1 MNAAHAGGTTTD
13 RPPTD
18 TSPSLACFSAW
29 APATPSYQTS
39 MRFLCLSLGLFL
51 LCGCDRPKPMPESEN
66 AVTAFALQHFVDG
79 DEISGAVTAIVG
91 PDGLIAVEAFGL
103 ADIAGKRSMGK
114 DSMFW
119 IASMTKPMTAIGVMM
134 LVEEGKVKLDDPL
147 EKYVPE
153 FKGIQV
159 KTPQGLV
166 APKRLVTVKDL
177 LTHVSGVDT
186 GALTPA
192 GAPIDTIPLAEMAAA
207 YAKKPL
213 TGEPGA
219 KWSYNNNA
227 INLLGRIIEVA
238 GGKPY
243 AEFMD
248 ERLFEPLGMENTTFW
263 PNPDQLDVLAKPYAK
278 DKESGALVEA
288 KNTRFSEP
296 LHDPKRTPFP
306 AGGLYSC
313 ARDLGQLYQMLLNEG
328 QLGGKRYLKA
338 ATLKQMTTNQLGDL
352 PKVSFAPGM
361 HMGLGFH
368 VVGAPQEVTES
379 LSAGTYGH
387 GGAFGTQAWI
397 DPVKKR
403 AYVLL
408 IQRTDLKN
416 SDQSEIR
423 REFQKAAK
431 EAYAR

>member
-1 MNAAHAGGTTTD
+1 MRTL
-13 RPPTD
+13 
-18 TSPSLACFSAW
+18 SLA
-29 APATPSYQTS
+29 
-39 MRFLCLSLGLFL
+39 LGLL
-51 LCGCDRPKPMPESEN
+51 LLTGCQKEKPMPESEN
-66 AVTAFALQHFVDG
+66 AVTAFALQHFVDQ
-79 DEISGAVTAIVG
+79 DEITGAVTAVVG
-91 PDGLIAVEAFGL
+91 PDGVIAWEAFGL
-103 ADIAGKRSMGK
+103 ADIAKKRSMSK

-119 IASMTKPMTAIGVMM
+119 IASMTKPMTAMGVMM

-153 FKGIQV
+153 FKGIRV
-159 KTPQGLV
+159 KTAQGLV
-166 APKRLVTVKDL
+166 APRRLVIVQDL
-177 LTHVSGVDT
+177 LTHTSGIDT
-186 GALTPA
+186 GAVTPP
-192 GAPIDTIPLAEMAAA
+192 GAPIDTLPLPEMCVA

-213 TGEPGA
+213 ADQPGA
-219 KWSYNNNA
+219 KWTYNNNA

-243 AEFMD
+243 ADFMQ
-248 ERLFEPLGMENTTFW
+248 ERLFDPLGMENTTFW
-263 PNPDQLDVLAKPYAK
+263 PTPDHLDVLAKPYSK
-278 DKESGALVEA
+278 NKETGALVEA
-288 KNTRFSEP
+288 KNSRFSEP

-313 ARDLGQLYQMLLNEG
+313 AKDLALLYQMLLNEG
-328 QLGGKRYLKA
+328 ELDGKRYLRA
-338 ATLKQMTTNQLGDL
+338 ETLKQMTSNQLGDL

-368 VVGAPQEVTES
+368 VVAQPQEVTES
-379 LSAGTYGH
+379 LSVGTYGH
-387 GGAFGTQAWI
+387 GGAYGTQAWI

-416 SDQSEIR
+416 SDQSDIR

>member
-1 MNAAHAGGTTTD
+1 
-13 RPPTD
+13 
-18 TSPSLACFSAW
+18 
-29 APATPSYQTS
+29 
-39 MRFLCLSLGLFL
+39 MRFLSPLLGLL
-51 LCGCDRPKPMPESEN
+51 LLTGCKPDKPMPDNEN
-66 AVTAFALQHFVDG
+66 AVTAFALQHFVDN
-79 DEISGAVTAIVG
+79 DVIPGAVTAVVG
-91 PDGLIAVEAFGL
+91 PDGIIAIEAFGL
-103 ADIAGKRSMGK
+103 ADIAKKRSMSK
-114 DSMFW
+114 DSIFW
-119 IASMTKPMTAIGVMM
+119 IASMTKPMTAMGVMM

-159 KTPQGLV
+159 KTAQGLV
-166 APKRLVTVKDL
+166 APTRLVTVKDL
-177 LTHVSGVDT
+177 LTHTSGIDT
-186 GALTPA
+186 GAVTPA
-192 GAPIDTIPLAEMAAA
+192 GAPVDTLPLAEMASA
-207 YAKKPL
+207 YAQKPL
-213 TGEPGA
+213 TDQPGA

-238 GGKPY
+238 SGKPY
-243 AEFMD
+243 ADFME
-248 ERLFEPLGMENTTFW
+248 ERLFEPLGMANTTFW
-263 PNPDQLDVLAKPYAK
+263 PSPDHLDLAAKPYSK
-278 DKESGALVEA
+278 DKETGALVEA
-288 KNTRFSEP
+288 KNSRFSEP
-296 LHDPKRTPFP
+296 LHDPKRTALP
-306 AGGLYSC
+306 AGGLFSC
-313 ARDLGQLYQMLLNEG
+313 AKDLGKLYQMLLNEG
-328 QLGGKRYLKA
+328 ELGGKRYLKA
-338 ATLKQMTTNQLGDL
+338 ASLKQMTGNQLGDL

-368 VVGAPQEVTES
+368 IVNAPQEVTES
-379 LSAGTYGH
+379 LSVGTYGH

>member
-1 MNAAHAGGTTTD
+1 
-13 RPPTD
+13 
-18 TSPSLACFSAW
+18 
-29 APATPSYQTS
+29 
-39 MRFLCLSLGLFL
+39 
-51 LCGCDRPKPMPESEN
+51 
-66 AVTAFALQHFVDG
+66 
-79 DEISGAVTAIVG
+79 
-91 PDGLIAVEAFGL
+91 
-103 ADIAGKRSMGK
+103 MGK

>member
-1 MNAAHAGGTTTD
+1 ME
-13 RPPTD
+13 RYQ
-18 TSPSLACFSAW
+18 SP
-29 APATPSYQTS
+29 
-39 MRFLCLSLGLFL
+39 MRFLSLFLGLL
-51 LCGCDRPKPMPESEN
+51 LLTGCDRDKPMPDNEN
-66 AVTAFALQHFVDG
+66 AVTAFALQHFVDN
-79 DEISGAVTAIVG
+79 DEIPGAVTAVIG
-91 PDGLIAVEAFGL
+91 PDGIIAIEAFGL
-103 ADIAGKRSMGK
+103 ADVAQKRSMSK

-119 IASMTKPMTAIGVMM
+119 VASMTKPMTAIAILM

-147 EKYVPE
+147 EKYVPA
-153 FKGIQV
+153 FKGIRV
-159 KTPQGLV
+159 KTAQGLV
-166 APKRLVTVKDL
+166 ASQRLITVKDL
-177 LTHVSGVDT
+177 LTHTSGIDPTPATAPNTPVDT
-186 GALTPA
+186 LPF
-192 GAPIDTIPLAEMAAA
+192 AEMCVA

-213 TGEPGA
+213 ADQPGA
-219 KWSYNNNA
+219 KWTYNNNA

-238 GGKPY
+238 SGKPY
-243 AEFMD
+243 ADFME
-248 ERLFEPLGMENTTFW
+248 ERLFEPLGMTNTTFW
-263 PNPDQLDVLAKPYAK
+263 PSPDHMDVLAKPYSKSK
-278 DKESGALVEA
+278 DSGELVEA
-288 KNTRFSEP
+288 KNSRFSEP

-313 ARDLGQLYQMLLNEG
+313 AKDLGKLYQMLLNEG

-338 ATLKQMTTNQLGDL
+338 ATLKQMTRNQLGDL

-368 VVGAPQEVTES
+368 VVNQPQEVTES
-379 LSAGTYGH
+379 LSVGTFGH

>member
-1 MNAAHAGGTTTD
+1 
-13 RPPTD
+13 
-18 TSPSLACFSAW
+18 
-29 APATPSYQTS
+29 
-39 MRFLCLSLGLFL
+39 
-51 LCGCDRPKPMPESEN
+51 MPDNEN
-66 AVTAFALQHFVDG
+66 AVTAFALQHFVDN
-79 DEISGAVTAIVG
+79 DEISGAVTVVVG
-91 PDGLIAVEAFGL
+91 PDGIIAIEAFGL
-103 ADIAGKRSMGK
+103 ADVAKKRSMGK

-119 IASMTKPMTAIGVMM
+119 IASMTKPMTAMGVMM

-159 KTPQGLV
+159 KTPQGLIT
-166 APKRLVTVKDL
+166 ATRLVTVKDL
-177 LTHVSGVDT
+177 LTHTSGVDT
-186 GALTPA
+186 GAVTPA
-192 GAPIDTIPLAEMAAA
+192 GAPIDTLPLATMAAA

-213 TGEPGA
+213 TDQPGT

-238 GGKPY
+238 SGKPY
-243 AEFMD
+243 ADFME
-248 ERLFEPLGMENTTFW
+248 ERLFEPLGMDNTTFW
-263 PNPDQLDVLAKPYAK
+263 PSPDHMDVLAKPYSK
-278 DKESGALVEA
+278 NKETGALVEA

-313 ARDLGQLYQMLLNEG
+313 AKDLGKIYQMILNEG
-328 QLGGKRYLKA
+328 QLNGKRFLKA
-338 ATLKQMTTNQLGDL
+338 STLKQMTTNQLGDL
-352 PKVSFAPGM
+352 PKVSFAQGM
-361 HMGLGFH
+361 QMGLGFH
-368 VVGAPQEVTES
+368 LVAQPQEVTES
-379 LSAGTYGH
+379 LSIGSFGH

-431 EAYAR
+431 EAYAK

>member
-1 MNAAHAGGTTTD
+1 M
-13 RPPTD
+13 RLL
-18 TSPSLACFSAW
+18 SL
-29 APATPSYQTS
+29 
-39 MRFLCLSLGLFL
+39 LLGLFL
-51 LCGCDRPKPMPESEN
+51 LTGCDREKPMPDNEN
-66 AVTAFALQHFVDG
+66 AVTAFALQHFVDN
-79 DEISGAVTAIVG
+79 DVIPGAVTAVVG
-91 PDGLIAVEAFGL
+91 PDGIIAIEAFGL
-103 ADIAGKRSMGK
+103 ADVAKKRSMSK
-114 DSMFW
+114 DSIFW
-119 IASMTKPMTAIGVMM
+119 IASMTKPMTAMGVMM

-159 KTPQGLV
+159 KTAQGLV

-177 LTHVSGVDT
+177 LTHTSGIDT
-186 GALTPA
+186 GAVTPS
-192 GAPIDTIPLAEMAAA
+192 GAPVDTLPLAQMAAA

-213 TGEPGA
+213 TDQPGA

-248 ERLFEPLGMENTTFW
+248 ERLFEPLGMDNTTFW
-263 PNPDQLDVLAKPYAK
+263 PNPDQLDVIAKPYSQS
-278 DKESGALVEA
+278 KENGELVEA
-288 KNTRFSEP
+288 KNSRFSDP
-296 LHDPKRTPFP
+296 LHDQKRT
-306 AGGLYSC
+306 ALASGGLFSC
-313 ARDLGQLYQMLLNEG
+313 AKDLGNLYQMLLNEG
-328 QLGGKRYLKA
+328 QLNGKRYLKA

-352 PKVSFAPGM
+352 PNVSFAPGM
-361 HMGLGFH
+361 QMGLGFH
-368 VVGAPQEVTES
+368 VVGVPQEVTES

-416 SDQSEIR
+416 SDQSDIR

>member
-1 MNAAHAGGTTTD
+1 
-13 RPPTD
+13 
-18 TSPSLACFSAW
+18 
-29 APATPSYQTS
+29 
-39 MRFLCLSLGLFL
+39 MRFLSLCLGLFL
-51 LCGCDRPKPMPESEN
+51 LTGCDRDKPMPDNEN
-66 AVTAFALQHFVDG
+66 AVTAFALQHFVDN
-79 DEISGAVTAIVG
+79 DEISGAVTVVVG
-91 PDGLIAVEAFGL
+91 PDGIIALEAFGL
-103 ADIAGKRSMGK
+103 ADVAKKRSMGK

-119 IASMTKPMTAIGVMM
+119 IASMTKPMTAMAVMM

-153 FKGIQV
+153 FKGIRV
-159 KTPQGLV
+159 KTEQGLV
-166 APKRLVTVKDL
+166 AATRLVTVKDL
-177 LTHVSGVDT
+177 LTHSSGVDT
-186 GALTPA
+186 GAVTPP
-192 GAPIDTIPLAEMAAA
+192 GAPIDTLPLATMAAA

-213 TGEPGA
+213 TDQPGT

-238 GGKPY
+238 SGKPY
-243 AEFMD
+243 ADFME
-248 ERLFEPLGMENTTFW
+248 ERLFEPLGMDNTTFW
-263 PNPDQLDVLAKPYAK
+263 PSPDHMDVLAKPYSK
-278 DKESGALVEA
+278 NKETGALVEA

-313 ARDLGQLYQMLLNEG
+313 AKDLGKIYQMILNEG
-328 QLGGKRYLKA
+328 QLNGKRFLKA
-338 ATLKQMTTNQLGDL
+338 STLKQMTTNQLGDL

-361 HMGLGFH
+361 QMGLGFH
-368 VVGAPQEVTES
+368 LVAQPQEVTES
-379 LSAGTYGH
+379 LSIGSFGH

>member
-1 MNAAHAGGTTTD
+1 MA
-13 RPPTD
+13 R
-18 TSPSLACFSAW
+18 
-29 APATPSYQTS
+29 
-39 MRFLCLSLGLFL
+39 LSFVLGLL
-51 LCGCDRPKPMPESEN
+51 LLAGCKPDKPMPDNEN
-66 AVTAFALQHFVDG
+66 AVTAFALQHFIDS
-79 DEISGAVTAIVG
+79 DEISGAVTAVVG
-91 PDGLIAVEAFGL
+91 SDGIIAIEAFGL
-103 ADIAGKRSMGK
+103 ADIAKKRSMGK

-119 IASMTKPMTAIGVMM
+119 IASMTKPMTAMGVMM

-166 APKRLVTVKDL
+166 APTRLVTVKDL
-177 LTHVSGVDT
+177 LTHTSGVDT
-186 GALTPA
+186 GAVTPP
-192 GAPIDTIPLAEMAAA
+192 GAPIDTLPLAEMAAA

-213 TGEPGA
+213 TDQPGA

-238 GGKPY
+238 SGKPY
-243 AEFMD
+243 ADFME
-248 ERLFEPLGMENTTFW
+248 ERLFEPLGMTNTTFW
-263 PNPDQLDVLAKPYAK
+263 PTPDHLDVLAKPYSK
-278 DKESGALVEA
+278 NKETGALVEA

-296 LHDPKRTPFP
+296 LHDTKRTPFP

-313 ARDLGQLYQMLLNEG
+313 AKDLGKLYQMLLNDGE
-328 QLGGKRYLKA
+328 LGGKRYLKA

-368 VVGAPQEVTES
+368 IVNAPQEVTES
-379 LSAGTYGH
+379 LSVGSFGH

>member
-1 MNAAHAGGTTTD
+1 MGYETPM
-13 RPPTD
+13 RLL
-18 TSPSLACFSAW
+18 SLA
-29 APATPSYQTS
+29 
-39 MRFLCLSLGLFL
+39 LGLVL
-51 LCGCDRPKPMPESEN
+51 LTGCDRDKPMPDNEN
-66 AVTAFALQHFVDG
+66 AVTSFALQHFVDN
-79 DEISGAVTAIVG
+79 DEISGAVTVVVG
-91 PDGLIAVEAFGL
+91 PDGIIALEAFGL
-103 ADIAGKRSMGK
+103 ADVAKKLSMGK

-119 IASMTKPMTAIGVMM
+119 IASMTKPMTAMAVMM

-153 FKGIQV
+153 FKGIRV
-159 KTPQGLV
+159 KTEQGLV
-166 APKRLVTVKDL
+166 AATRLVTVKDL
-177 LTHVSGVDT
+177 LTHSSGVDT
-186 GALTPA
+186 GAVTPA
-192 GAPIDTIPLAEMAAA
+192 GAPIDTLPLATMAAA

-213 TGEPGA
+213 TDQPGT

-227 INLLGRIIEVA
+227 INLLGRIIEVVS
-238 GGKPY
+238 GKPY
-243 AEFMD
+243 ADYME
-248 ERLFEPLGMENTTFW
+248 ERLFEPLGMDNTTFW
-263 PNPDQLDVLAKPYAK
+263 PSPDHMDVAAKPYSK
-278 DKESGALVEA
+278 NKETGALVEA

-313 ARDLGQLYQMLLNEG
+313 AKDLGKIYQMILNDGE
-328 QLGGKRYLKA
+328 LGGKRFLKA
-338 ATLKQMTTNQLGDL
+338 STLKQMTTNQLGDL

-361 HMGLGFH
+361 QMGLGFH
-368 VVGAPQEVTES
+368 LVHAPQEVTES
-379 LSAGTYGH
+379 LSVGSFGH

-423 REFQKAAK
+423 REFQKAAS